1 MRGGGSWEEQRCE
14 DGWDVSAVVSFA
26 SSPRML
32 SVEDVALLI
41 RSGMDW
47 RRSSVKRLE
56 VDINKLG

>member
-1 MRGGGSWEEQRCE
+1 
-14 DGWDVSAVVSFA
+14 
-26 SSPRML
+26 ML